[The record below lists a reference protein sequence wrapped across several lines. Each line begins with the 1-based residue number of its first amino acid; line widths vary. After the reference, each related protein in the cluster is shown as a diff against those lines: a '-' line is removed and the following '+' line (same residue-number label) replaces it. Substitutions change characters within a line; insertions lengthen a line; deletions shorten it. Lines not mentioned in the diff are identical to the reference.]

1 MLVLVAPLLRFQYE
15 EPALVP
21 LFQLLPRSANYTAH
35 RPACTLKPFYINILI
50 YLFSQIVI
58 SALRRK
64 NTNHCGHKLP
74 YSWRGGKSPI
84 TP

>member
-15 EPALVP
+15 APALVP
-21 LFQLLPRSANYTAH
+21 LFQLPPRSANYTAH

-50 YLFSQIVI
+50 YLFSRIVI

-64 NTNHCGHKLP
+64 KANHCGRKLP
-74 YSWRGGKSPI
+74 CFWRGEKSPI